1 MGFLNPWVFAAL
13 AALAA
18 PVIIHL
24 LNKFRVRQTAWAA
37 MRFVHESLQKNRKRV
52 ELQDLLLLL
61 LRCLVV
67 LLLVLAFT
75 QPVLQELTR
84 GQAGGRG
91 PMAAVVIL
99 DNSASMEQSDGVET
113 RFEKAKHQISEWVEA
128 LEPGSN
134 LALLLASD
142 RAETIIPRLTTDM
155 LRVRRSLEL
164 IESSDQ
170 STDLY
175 PAIAAAY
182 EILREANDERL
193 EIHLYTDSQQTAWDR
208 FEDIRRLQQE
218 YPAILLQIFVM
229 GDAGEANLA
238 VTAIESLSGVPT
250 LSRPSR
256 YRVDVANFGTTDATN
271 VRVTLGIDKKPPSDE
286 TLIDQIPAGATRSA
300 ELFVSFAESGF
311 HNITATIPPDRLPI
325 DNQRTTT
332 LQVVDRMR
340 ALILEGS
347 RSRSNAETGSFF
359 LANALAPVSFEQV
372 SRFFLSV
379 TTQPAERLSS
389 IELAAYD
396 LIFLSNLRALNPR
409 EGQLLR
415 SYVERGGALVIF
427 PGPQTEPTAWRNDPA
442 LLEILPAEWGPLTE
456 ASGDLRVQAA
466 GYEHPVATIWR
477 NEQEGNFGSVQVSR
491 YFPLTLREPTE
502 EERPGQVILRLQNGD
517 VLAAERSFGAGKVAL
532 FGSAAT
538 PEWNN
543 LPLHPG
549 FVPLM
554 QKLTGYLTDRD
565 ALKGVLRPGESFG
578 YKLPIETLG
587 LDFSVV
593 RPGADSSR
601 RPAGRVELIEQR
613 ASIQFQDTEKA
624 GPYEIYLGDE
634 PLPRVKFSVQID
646 AGESDVRQLAASDL
660 QLLEDPPEASSTDAA
675 EAPAF
680 AQRMQVTFEF
690 WTLLMILAA
699 LAAAS
704 EAGLAHYLSRAR

>member
-13 AALAA
+13 AALSA

-37 MRFVHESLQKNRKRV
+37 MRFVHESLQKNRKRL
-52 ELQDLLLLL
+52 EFQDLMLLL

-84 GQAGGRG
+84 GPAGGRG

-99 DNSASMEQSDGVET
+99 DSSASMEQSNGVET
-113 RFEKAKHQISEWVEA
+113 RFEQAKHQITEWVEA
-128 LEPGSN
+128 LEPGSK

-142 RAETIIPRLTTDM
+142 RAETVIPQLTEDT

-164 IESSDQ
+164 IESGDQ
-170 STDLY
+170 HTDLY
-175 PAIAAAY
+175 PAVAAAY
-182 EILREANDERL
+182 EILREANDEQL
-193 EIHLYTDSQQTAWDR
+193 EIHLYTDSQQTAWSR

-218 YPAILLQIFVM
+218 HPDIRLRTFVM
-229 GDAGEANLA
+229 GEAGEANLA
-238 VTAIESLSGVPT
+238 ITAIESLSGLPT

-256 YRVDVANFGTTDATN
+256 YRIDVANFGSTEVNN
-271 VRVTLGIDKKPPSDE
+271 VRVTLGIDKQPPSDE
-286 TLIDQIPAGATRSA
+286 TLIDLIPAGATRSA
-300 ELFVSFAESGF
+300 ELFVSFAGSGH

-332 LQVVDRMR
+332 VEVVDHMQ

-347 RSRSNAETGSFF
+347 RSGSRTEWGSFF
-359 LANALAPVSFEQV
+359 LANALAPISFEQV
-372 SRFFLSV
+372 GRFFLSV
-379 TTQPAERLSS
+379 STQPAERLSS

-396 LIFLSNLRALNPR
+396 LVFLSDISVLNTR
-409 EGQLLR
+409 EGQRLT
-415 SYVERGGALVIF
+415 SYVEGGGALVVF
-427 PGPQTEPTAWRNDPA
+427 PGPQTQTSAWNDNPA
-442 LLEILPAEWGPLTE
+442 LREILPAEWGPRTD
-456 ASGDLRVQAA
+456 APRDLRVQAT

-477 NEQEGNFGSVQVSR
+477 NEAEGNFGTAQVAH
-491 YFPLTLREPTE
+491 YFPLVLREPAE
-502 EERPGQVILRLQNGD
+502 GERPAQVILRLQNGD
-517 VLAAERSFGAGKVAL
+517 ILAVERSFGAGKVAL
-532 FGSAAT
+532 FGSTAT
-538 PEWNN
+538 PEWNQI
-543 LPLHPG
+543 PLHPG

-554 QKLTGYLTDRD
+554 QKLTAYLTSRD
-565 ALKGVLRPGESFG
+565 APKNVLRPGEPFA
-578 YKLPIETLG
+578 YQLPIETLG
-587 LDFSVV
+587 LEFSLV
-593 RPGADSSR
+593 RPGADASR

-613 ASIQFQDTEKA
+613 ASIQFQDTERA

-646 AGESDVRQLAASDL
+646 AAESDVRQLAASDL
-660 QLLEDPPEASSTDAA
+660 QLLETPPEASPTDAA

-680 AQRMQVTFEF
+680 APRMQVTFEF
-690 WTLLMILAA
+690 WTLLIILAA